1 MGNAPFGNALP
12 LAVIAGPCALESR
25 AHALEM
31 AHALKEIAER
41 LGVGLVYKTSFD
53 KANRTS
59 LASARG
65 IGLETRCPSS
75 PRSGRVSAFP
85 SSPTCTSRTNAHAV
99 AEAVD
104 VLQIPAFLCRQTD
117 LLLAAARTGKVVN
130 VKKGQFLAPWDMK
143 HVVAKLVGAGNPNVL
158 VTERGVS
165 FGYNTLVSDMRAL
178 PILAETG
185 APVIF
190 DATHSVQQPGGQ
202 GAASGGERR
211 FVPVLARAAVAVGV
225 AGLFIETHQDP
236 DRAPSDGPNMLPL
249 KELRAT
255 ACRADRDRPAGEDIA
270 SRRILA
276 TGRYQPLCTGVE
288 APHAPW
294 SNACR
299 PTSGRSCCEPPDRH
313 DLRRPPRRGA

>member
-1 MGNAPFGNALP
+1 MNEALRPGPNPVVAIGQARFGNGLP
-12 LAVIAGPCALESR
+12 LALIAGPCALESR
-25 AHALEM
+25 AHAIET
-31 AHALKEIAER
+31 ASALKEIASR
-41 LGVGLVYKTSFD
+41 LGIGLVYKSSFD

-59 LASARG
+59 SASARG
-65 IGLETRCPSS
+65 MGLDQALPIFAEIRESVGLPVITDVHEPDQC
-75 PRSGRVSAFP
+75 A
-85 SSPTCTSRTNAHAV
+85 AV

-117 LLLAAARTGKVVN
+117 LLLAAAATGKPVN

-143 HVVAKLVGAGNPNVL
+143 NVVAKLVGAGNPNVL

-202 GAASGGERR
+202 GETSGGERR

-225 AGLFIETHQDP
+225 AGIFIETHQDP
-236 DRAPSDGPNMLPL
+236 DHAPSDGPNMIPL
-249 KELRAT
+249 QELESLLTELIGIDALVK
-255 ACRADRDRPAGEDIA
+255 
-270 SRRILA
+270 RR
-276 TGRYQPLCTGVE
+276 
-288 APHAPW
+288 
-294 SNACR
+294 
-299 PTSGRSCCEPPDRH
+299 
-313 DLRRPPRRGA
+313 